1 MEHANLPSWLSLAFS
16 LLITAASFADG
27 KTFGMVADP
36 LSDTAHTTMPRQ
48 RAVIAWDGTE
58 QRLAIDTAFTGEG
71 AEFAWLVPLPSEPKI
86 LPASK
91 GMFDTVA
98 VQTAPRLKDSDSAW
112 MIFLGGSLVFAAL
125 VTMTLRSTTARVM
138 FLVLYSVFII
148 AVIVMLPFMG
158 KARGSAGP
166 PSAVEVVSTGTAG
179 LYETVVLRAT
189 SAGEL
194 IAWLHTGGYAAPS
207 EAAGVMQTYLDRG
220 WVFAAAKLALQDA
233 SAGEHRAHPLRFDF
247 KTDMPV
253 YPMALTAV
261 GNSDIELE
269 LFVLADGRAR
279 AKNLR
284 VASSLRAVPDTRDPD
299 DHYAMH
305 LLRQRPVTI
314 AHPGLIDMAS
324 GRTCLTRLA
333 GVLSPEQQRDDIVL
347 GIEDFRE
354 KDPEY
359 YLPGTGVERGVG
371 VGLIVAGVAG
381 VLMAF
386 FAVSGREGLLALSRE
401 QGRALGVMAIAGI
414 LAGAAV
420 ALATP
425 EYKGALASGRV
436 AYRTESVLS
445 SIATYLPEFAAEQRV
460 IDVDGVRALLEG
472 IAPQETMNALHV
484 GDGPLH
490 YRFEPGGIE
499 GALWFIWHDAIGR
512 EHRVEIP
519 LATQSDSR

>member
-1 MEHANLPSWLSLAFS
+1 MLRLWV
-16 LLITAASFADG
+16 IAAISMLFAWQALGDG
-27 KTFGMVADP
+27 KAFPMVADP
-36 LSDTAHTTMPRQ
+36 LTDAGSTTMPRQ
-48 RAVIAWDGTE
+48 RAIIAWDGTE

-71 AEFAWLVPLPSEPKI
+71 TEFAWLVPLPSEPKI

-98 VQTAPRLKDSDSAW
+98 VLTAPRLKDSDTAW
-112 MIFLGGSLVFAAL
+112 MIFLGSLLVFAAL
-125 VTMTLRSTTARVM
+125 VTMTLRSATARVM
-138 FLVLYSVFII
+138 FLVLFSVFII
-148 AVIVMLPFMG
+148 AVFVMLPFMG

-247 KTDMPV
+247 KTDRPV

-279 AKNLR
+279 AKGLR
-284 VASSLRAVPDTRDPD
+284 VASSLRAVPDTRDPN

-347 GIEDFRE
+347 GIEDFQE

-359 YLPGTGVERGVG
+359 YLSGTGVERGVG

-381 VLMAF
+381 VLMAL

-401 QGRALGVMAIAGI
+401 QGRAVGVMAIAGV

-425 EYKGALASGRV
+425 EYKGALASGR
-436 AYRTESVLS
+436 ASYRAESTLS
-445 SIATYLPEFAAEQRV
+445 YIARHLPELSAEHRAM
-460 IDVDGVRALLEG
+460 DVDGVRALLKG
-472 IAPQETMNALHV
+472 FASQETMNALHI

-490 YRFEPGGIE
+490 YRFEPGDADGE
-499 GALWFIWHDAIGR
+499 LWFIWHDAIGR

-519 LATQSDSR
+519 LETQSDSR